1 MSCDLTII
9 RAVNYSI
16 MKLDTMRAEAIK
28 QNITIGE
35 LYIRMER
42 DKMNKDENNDSKNNP
57 RT

>member
-1 MSCDLTII
+1 MSCDLAII

-16 MKLDTMRAEAIK
+16 MKLDEMRKEAIR

-42 DKMNKDENNDSKNNP
+42 DKMNKDEKML
-57 RT
+57 